1 MMVMFTNLKCI
12 QVKYFGR
19 ELCSKSWFDR
29 QCCYQLT
36 DWLQGKYHKVIF
48 DIFFSSVPL
57 LKELKRKNILAYG
70 TTREDLPVIA
80 DEKSLER
87 GDFDLKKVTI
97 TCPQV
102 VKDYHHNMGGVD
114 KHDMLRQLY
123 EINRKSMKYWHRL
136 LFGSLVTAVVNT

>member
-1 MMVMFTNLKCI
+1 MNINCGALQTMMVMFTNLKGI
-12 QVKYFGR
+12 QVKYFER

-29 QCCYQLT
+29 ECCYQLT

-70 TTREDLPVIA
+70 TIRSNRKDLPVIA

-87 GDFDLKKVTI
+87 GDFDFKCTSDGLSFYK
-97 TCPQV
+97 
-102 VKDYHHNMGGVD
+102 
-114 KHDMLRQLY
+114 
-123 EINRKSMKYWHRL
+123 
-136 LFGSLVTAVVNT
+136 

>member
-1 MMVMFTNLKCI
+1 MMIMLTNLKCI

-57 LKELKRKNILAYG
+57 LKELKRKNILTYG
-70 TTREDLPVIA
+70 TIRPNRKDLPVIA

-87 GDFDLKKVTI
+87 DDFDFKCISSGLS
-97 TCPQV
+97 
-102 VKDYHHNMGGVD
+102 
-114 KHDMLRQLY
+114 LY
-123 EINRKSMKYWHRL
+123 K
-136 LFGSLVTAVVNT
+136 